1 MRVRRHSVLG
11 AEDPAADTPPQGPPS
26 RAKHGKQI
34 AVFLSSSL
42 LTLIKNITI
51 LMPLRTERN
60 HDWFAAR
67 VCGNRLP
74 LELWGRETRLRPDCP
89 HPRTKGTQGWWGGGL
104 PSGGVGGVGVHLGLV
119 EVGNEPGG

>member
-26 RAKHGKQI
+26 RAKHAKQI

-74 LELWGRETRLRPDCP
+74 LEPWGARHEAPSRLSPPP
-89 HPRTKGTQGWWGGGL
+89 HEGDTGVVGRRAAFRR
-104 PSGGVGGVGVHLGLV
+104 SGRGRS
-119 EVGNEPGG
+119 